1 VTDEKRALELYEL
14 ALSVVEAK
22 GVVVAVGSTPYREYR
37 AGTLTIIYLPTSGH
51 MDVWYRR
58 KVLTIN
64 RRGETYKVENYSPG
78 EWEEQL
84 EEAASR
90 LRSKE

>member
-1 VTDEKRALELYEL
+1 
-14 ALSVVEAK
+14 
-22 GVVVAVGSTPYREYR
+22 
-37 AGTLTIIYLPTSGH
+37 

-64 RRGETYKVENYSPG
+64 RRGDTLKVENYSPG

-84 EEAASR
+84 EEAAAR
-90 LRSKE
+90 AK